1 MAACEKCNV
10 KGVRQNA
17 LLCTT
22 EFEIQISRFGASY
35 WPYLFLRSPMY
46 WKKFRC
52 AGRSPNDPKWMQHQ
66 FPTIPWLAVLPSSRL
81 GGVRSA
87 FEAQKHKKYAE
98 L

>member
-46 WKKFRC
+46 VLEEISVCWKESQRSKMDATPVSNVSNDSLACRAAKFSP
-52 AGRSPNDPKWMQHQ
+52 GRRS
-66 FPTIPWLAVLPSSRL
+66 
-81 GGVRSA
+81 VRV
-87 FEAQKHKKYAE
+87 
-98 L
+98 